1 MQETGTL
8 MMYIHDPYLLMV
20 MVVIL
25 CVSHTNSFAGK
36 SDQMNSDVSIKCE
49 TTSQM
54 HCATLS
60 EWHHQFITLH
70 LHLKLHSTV
79 DLWNVKRWKFK
90 SSIKRGGETANFLQ
104 GVRIV
109 TTLGIFERW
118 GDKMKSVT
126 GPDSSE
132 IHTKGF
138 EITLVIMC
146 ALKSSWRRR
155 WTHKEVLNK

>member
-1 MQETGTL
+1 MCKRQVL
-8 MMYIHDPYLLMV
+8 WWCMILIFLMV
-20 MVVIL
+20 MVVIVR
-25 CVSHTNSFAGK
+25 VSHTNSFAGK

-49 TTSQM
+49 TISRM
-54 HCATLS
+54 HCSTLS
-60 EWHHQFITLH
+60 EWHHQFFTLH

-109 TTLGIFERW
+109 TTLGIFERG
-118 GDKMKSVT
+118 GDKIESVT

-138 EITLVIMC
+138 EITVVIMC
-146 ALKSSWRRR
+146 ALNSSWRRR
-155 WTHKEVLNK
+155 WTPKEVFNK

>member
-1 MQETGTL
+1 
-8 MMYIHDPYLLMV
+8 MMRILIIWQMILIIEHWKSCERNRYSDDEDSNNLAIDTDNWKLKIMCKRQVLWWCMILIFLMV
-20 MVVIL
+20 MVVIVR
-25 CVSHTNSFAGK
+25 VSHTNSFAGK

-70 LHLKLHSTV
+70 LHLKVHSTV
-79 DLWNVKRWKFK
+79 DLWNKKRWKFK

-109 TTLGIFERW
+109 TTLGIFER
-118 GDKMKSVT
+118 G
-126 GPDSSE
+126 G
-132 IHTKGF
+132 G
-138 EITLVIMC
+138 
-146 ALKSSWRRR
+146 
-155 WTHKEVLNK
+155 

>member
-1 MQETGTL
+1 MIL
-8 MMYIHDPYLLMV
+8 IFLMV
-20 MVVIL
+20 MVVIVR
-25 CVSHTNSFAGK
+25 VSHTNSFAGK

-49 TTSQM
+49 TTSRM

-70 LHLKLHSTV
+70 LHLKLHRTV
-79 DLWNVKRWKFK
+79 DLWNKKRWKFK

-109 TTLGIFERW
+109 TTLGIFERG
-118 GDKMKSVT
+118 GDKMESVT

-138 EITLVIMC
+138 EITVVIMC
-146 ALKSSWRRR
+146 ALNSSWRRR
-155 WTHKEVLNK
+155 WTPKEVLNK